1 MMKLLNFNSRGR
13 SQEQLELSRKDPVD
27 DATVSTVTVESEE
40 FLEKIE
46 VIAPSSTTGD
56 EYLACGLE
64 SCGFYGIYYVADNE
78 ETTIVEDDDKS
89 NLTILKQ
96 EDAVEREEDDAS
108 SGHNA
113 EDTPQELAQKAMDL
127 NKRLLVTRGI
137 SIRKQLRE
145 LLYHESVALLQARV
159 RGMLVRESYSR
170 NQSSAVCIQRAV
182 REHLHTRTGAAIMVQ
197 SVVRKALV
205 RHHLQQATCSAI
217 KLQAFVRA
225 TWARNY
231 FLHAQRGAT
240 LLQAQTRGMIAR
252 SNLNDLEYE
261 RDNDSEASDDDTC
274 ELDDAPLAES
284 WFNNDF
290 TLGVGLDDLIDFVGD
305 VGVGIDFVGDVGVG
319 IDFVGEVDELIQVMM
334 DRVDRNKGSTKIK
347 MADAERSA
355 VVIQALVRGVLVRHR
370 LSHAGKTATPEYL
383 TKQEDKFY
391 C

>member
-1 MMKLLNFNSRGR
+1 MKDKNEARTKCYTQIIHSDDPTTSNRWPHTASFEKFLVPSISKVLVEWPKMTLLNFNRSGR
-13 SQEQLELSRKDPVD
+13 SQEQLELSRKDSVD

-40 FLEKIE
+40 FEEKIE
-46 VIAPSSTTGD
+46 VNTIGD
-56 EYLACGLE
+56 EYLSCGLE
-64 SCGFYGIYYVADNE
+64 SCGFYGIYSVAENE
-78 ETTIVEDDDKS
+78 EIIIVEDA
-89 NLTILKQ
+89 NQ

-108 SGHNA
+108 SVHNV

-137 SIRKQLRE
+137 STRKQLRE
-145 LLYHESVALLQARV
+145 LLNHESAALLQARV

-205 RHHLQQATCSAI
+205 RHHLQQATYSAV

-252 SNLNDLEYE
+252 LNLNDMEYE
-261 RDNDSEASDDDTC
+261 RDNGSEASDDDTY

-305 VGVGIDFVGDVGVG
+305 IGVGM
-319 IDFVGEVDELIQVMM
+319 DFVGEVDEFFQEMM
-334 DRVDRNKGSTKIK
+334 DRGDRKKGSAKIK
-347 MADAERSA
+347 IVD
-355 VVIQALVRGVLVRHR
+355 
-370 LSHAGKTATPEYL
+370 
-383 TKQEDKFY
+383 EDK
-391 C
+391 